1 MIILD
6 LDLKTGERIVG
17 EVSEVWRM
25 GCLCI
30 MGKEMGIN
38 RRIILLNEIGCF
50 GCIVVFFEVLWSCLG
65 SLV

>member
-6 LDLKTGERIVG
+6 LDLKMGERIVG

-38 RRIILLNEIGCF
+38 R
-50 GCIVVFFEVLWSCLG
+50 
-65 SLV
+65 